1 MNNKSKATKN
11 NRKLTAIICAS
22 CGGIYSLRDFSR
34 EDPLEVCGE
43 CGAEYFLPY
52 SIDCLKGYRCL
63 EQYEGLLE
71 LLPEHL
77 RSALPLELQPRLSPF
92 RN

>member
-1 MNNKSKATKN
+1 MKSKVTKS
-11 NRKLTAIICAS
+11 KEIKAIICYC
-22 CGGIYSLRDFSR
+22 CGEIYPLRDFSR
-34 EDPLEVCGE
+34 ENPLEVCGE

-52 SIDCLKGYRCL
+52 SRDCLKGYMCL
-63 EQYEGLLE
+63 EQYEGVLD

-92 RN
+92 RKLL